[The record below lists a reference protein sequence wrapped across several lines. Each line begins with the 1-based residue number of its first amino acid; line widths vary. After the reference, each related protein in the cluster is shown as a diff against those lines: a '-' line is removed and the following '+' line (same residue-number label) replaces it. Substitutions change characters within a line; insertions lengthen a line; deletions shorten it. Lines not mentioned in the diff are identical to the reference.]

1 MVSGGPTPFRST
13 ISVSSSPSCRTD
25 TMFKFFI
32 FCYSFPFCERAVGSK
47 ETTIVPFSDYY
58 FNTITL
64 SVQESR
70 GRRGIPPLEPL
81 LPRRP
86 SGEAPP
92 SLRLR
97 DSAERL
103 NKIFFFL
110 N

>member
-1 MVSGGPTPFRST
+1 M
-13 ISVSSSPSCRTD
+13 
-25 TMFKFFI
+25 MLKFFI
-32 FCYSFPFCERAVGSK
+32 FCHSFPFCERAVGLK

-86 SGEAPP
+86 RGILAQASACPLGQDAETKFSSALIEKRKWARKFKNVEENFVEA
-92 SLRLR
+92 
-97 DSAERL
+97 
-103 NKIFFFL
+103 
-110 N
+110 

>member
-1 MVSGGPTPFRST
+1 
-13 ISVSSSPSCRTD
+13 
-25 TMFKFFI
+25 MFKFFI

-86 SGEAPP
+86 SGESPP

>member
-1 MVSGGPTPFRST
+1 
-13 ISVSSSPSCRTD
+13 
-25 TMFKFFI
+25 MFKFFI

-86 SGEAPP
+86 SGESPP

-103 NKIFFFL
+103 NKIFFRRSRRFAATRRRCVIGVFQKF
-110 N
+110 